1 MCGIF
6 GKYNFVNE
14 FIDENQI
21 KRMGNVLTHRGPD
34 NQGIYFGKTEAIGNQ
49 RLSIIDI
56 EGGNQPFS
64 SSDGNIQIV
73 QNGEIYNYLELRKSL
88 KKIGCKFKTN
98 SDTEVILKLYE
109 TQGEN
114 FVNKLNGMFAI
125 AIFDKNLDKLFL
137 YRDRV
142 GVKPLY
148 YFKDNK
154 SLLFASEIKSILEG
168 KIKKEINFEAIN
180 QYLTFNYVPPP
191 LTCFKEIYHVNPGTY
206 LKISRNEKV
215 EEKIWWDLS
224 DFNQIYQDESS
235 FIEKFNHTLSESVSI
250 RLRADV
256 DFGAFLSGGV
266 DSSSIVG
273 HMSKKMDNPVE
284 TFCIGFEDKNFDE
297 SDFAQKASN
306 LFSSNHNIQFV
317 GPEIIKDW
325 DEVIYKCDQPHGD
338 ISFIPTYRLSKL
350 AKEKV
355 KMVLTGDGGDEIF
368 AGYDKYKDFFK
379 IESNYSN
386 EEVFKKNYYE
396 NISLFSSVEQK
407 RLIAN
412 YSEDCQSSK
421 ILFNS
426 HLDKVRHWDFINQ
439 SLYIDMMMLLPG
451 NNLVKPDRMG
461 MAVSLEARTPYL
473 DYRMIE
479 LAFSLRGSLKIKK
492 EETKYLMKK
501 ALVPLI
507 GKELSYRKKQM
518 FTVPIGNWFRSHLHN
533 DVLKYLNKIKEDYFF
548 QDFFNLEEIDKL
560 FNDHLESKKNNTRQ
574 VRSLIALKKWVDIFN
589 MS

>member
-386 EEVFKKNYYE
+386 EEAFKKNYYE

>member
-21 KRMGNVLTHRGPD
+21 KRMGNVLAHRGPD
-34 NQGIYFGKTEAIGNQ
+34 NQGIYFGETEAIGNQ

-56 EGGNQPFS
+56 KGGNQPFS

-224 DFNQIYQDESS
+224 DFNQIDQDESS

-306 LFSSNHNIQFV
+306 LFSSSHNIQFV

-350 AKEKV
+350 AKKKV

-386 EEVFKKNYYE
+386 EEAFKKNYYE

-412 YSEDCQSSK
+412 HSDDYQSSK

-492 EETKYLMKK
+492 GETKYLMKK

-533 DVLKYLNKIKEDYFF
+533 DVLKYLNKMKEDYFF